1 MNKLLLILFFANALQ
16 VFGQNSSSSF
26 TPIHLPEGYVVF
38 DKFEGDLN
46 NDGVDDCV
54 LIIKG
59 TDEDKWVINRFDKKV
74 DRNRRG
80 ILVFFNNNGI
90 YELAVE
96 NHDCFESENED
107 GGVYFPPE
115 LNIEIVKGNLQVKYN
130 HGRYGEW
137 NYIFRHRDSDFELIG
152 FDSADGAVVIRS
164 ETSINFLTRKKLTRT
179 NTNIEHD
186 DGGEEI
192 FKEVWSDIKLENLI
206 KLAEIKDF
214 SDFNIHQY

>member
-1 MNKLLLILFFANALQ
+1 MSKSLLILFLANALQ
-16 VFGQNSSSSF
+16 VFCQNSSSSF

-59 TDEDKWVINRFDKKV
+59 TDEDKWVINRFDEKV

-206 KLAEIKDF
+206 KLSEIKDF